1 MKMML
6 SQLHIHTPLLHSH
19 ELSHITGRNIYLKME
34 ALQPTGSFKDRGVG
48 KLCQYYAEQDFHG
61 FVSSSGGNAG
71 ISVAYAG
78 KKLGCDVK
86 VFVPRNTLEL
96 TIKKM
101 RNEGAE
107 VTIKGDTWDQADAH
121 AKQIAKELDY
131 AYIPP
136 FDHPVIWQGYESII
150 DELKIDLDKEN
161 IKPDAII
168 TSVGGGG
175 LFCGLVQ
182 GLQKHG
188 WLDTTIITAETTG
201 AASLATSYQ
210 KNKHI
215 TLNKIDTIA
224 TTLGAKQISKQAFNN
239 LQDFTVMPQT
249 LSDKQAVVA
258 CLEFADDNR
267 VLVEP
272 SCGAAL
278 AIAYSNLPLLDNFQN
293 IVIVVCGGSGVSL
306 KLLSDWKKRFEI

>member
-1 MKMML
+1 MKPT
-6 SQLHIHTPLLHSH
+6 LHIHTPLLHSH

-34 ALQPTGSFKDRGVG
+34 ALQPTGSFKDRGIG
-48 KLCQYYAEQDFHG
+48 QLCQYFSAQNFNG

-71 ISVAYAG
+71 ISVAYTG

-86 VFVPRNTLEL
+86 IFVPRNTLEL
-96 TIKKM
+96 NIKKM

-107 VTIKGDTWDQADAH
+107 VTVIGDNWDQTNIH
-121 AKQIAKELDY
+121 AKKIAQNLDY

-136 FDHPVIWQGYESII
+136 FDHPVIWQGYESIV
-150 DELKIDLDKEN
+150 DELKIDLDKDN

-182 GLQKHG
+182 GLQKHE
-188 WLDTTIITAETTG
+188 WSKTAIITAETIG

-215 TLNKIDTIA
+215 TLSKIDTIA
-224 TTLGAKQISKQAFNN
+224 TTLGAKQICKQAFNN
-239 LQDFTVMPQT
+239 LQALTVMPQT
-249 LSDKQAVVA
+249 LSDKQAVSA
-258 CLEFADDNR
+258 CLQFANDNR

-278 AIAYSNLPLLDNFQN
+278 AVPYNNFPILN
-293 IVIVVCGGSGVSL
+293 NFKTVVIIVCGGSGVSL
-306 KLLSDWKKRFEI
+306 KLLADWKKRFEI